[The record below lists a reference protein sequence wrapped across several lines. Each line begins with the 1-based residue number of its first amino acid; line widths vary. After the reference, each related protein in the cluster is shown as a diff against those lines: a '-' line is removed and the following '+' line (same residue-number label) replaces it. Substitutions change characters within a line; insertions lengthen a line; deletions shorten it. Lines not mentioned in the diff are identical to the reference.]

1 MFLSYAE
8 SNEKRVSV
16 MNPSG
21 LLQKKVTRGEHCS
34 GLRDEV
40 HCCPAIPRPA
50 VWADQGP
57 QEDASL
63 QSWSQIRG
71 HHSTSAFLHET
82 HCPLTVPPTE
92 AWWPATPE
100 SRPAPHGSHCTKGCT

>member
-34 GLRDEV
+34 GLRDAV
-40 HCCPAIPRPA
+40 HCCPAFHPQTGHLGRPRPTRRCLA
-50 VWADQGP
+50 IVSVANQG
-57 QEDASL
+57 
-63 QSWSQIRG
+63 
-71 HHSTSAFLHET
+71 TSFHQCLSA
-82 HCPLTVPPTE
+82 
-92 AWWPATPE
+92 
-100 SRPAPHGSHCTKGCT
+100 